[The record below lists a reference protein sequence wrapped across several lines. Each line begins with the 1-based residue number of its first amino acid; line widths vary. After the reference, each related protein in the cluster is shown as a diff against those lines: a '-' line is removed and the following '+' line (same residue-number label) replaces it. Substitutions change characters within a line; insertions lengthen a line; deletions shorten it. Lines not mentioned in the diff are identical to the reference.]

1 VSAPRLLAVVILAA
15 VAVLA
20 TPDVAEA
27 CPMCFSG
34 PAESRRA
41 FFVTAAFLTLLPL
54 GMVAGATAW
63 LRGKARAAE
72 AGVESEQADSG
83 N

>member
-1 VSAPRLLAVVILAA
+1 VRATRLLAVVIVVA
-15 VAVLA
+15 VAAMA
-20 TPDVAEA
+20 TPDVAQA

-72 AGVESEQADSG
+72 AGEGAEHADSG
-83 N
+83 S